1 MANIG
6 KTIRNLRTANKMT
19 QDDLAEKLFVSR
31 QTISNYETGKSN
43 PDIDMLIKIADVFN
57 SDVNTIIYGLPKSY
71 EYKKS
76 VLKLIL
82 SCIFTLSLGIIS
94 FILLRKVSQ
103 IFVYSTGISF
113 WAQSLFIPCFYL
125 MLGKSVTQFFILLFK
140 AKPLSLRYSTQI
152 HHLTLGLLI
161 TYFIMICP
169 YVIINA
175 IQFIQ
180 EIQLLTMFHAG
191 EITEFTI
198 SHSYSFFPAWD
209 FVAWKIMYGLMVWK
223 LNILF
228 VIPGAALQAVKTT
241 F

>member
-19 QDDLAEKLFVSR
+19 QDNLAEKLFVSR

-94 FILLRKVSQ
+94 FILLRK
-103 IFVYSTGISF
+103 T
-113 WAQSLFIPCFYL
+113 
-125 MLGKSVTQFFILLFK
+125 
-140 AKPLSLRYSTQI
+140 LSLRYSTQI